1 VSSTEQPAAVP
12 ASRRARHRRRS
23 TAMVAA
29 SLLGAVLGGCIA
41 PAFDSGAF
49 THNAIEALD
58 AATSETRTARLALQ
72 AKLGDRVTQP
82 YVDTVVTASEKA
94 LGPIQDSF
102 GTVDAPSTTDDA
114 LRDDVTTLLSDAA
127 DALTAARI
135 AVRRHDEAAM
145 KGSVAELGSVSD
157 RLERKSD
164 SLS

>member
-1 VSSTEQPAAVP
+1 MSSPEQPAAVP
-12 ASRRARHRRRS
+12 ARRRS
-23 TAMVAA
+23 RRRRRSSVVAA
-29 SLLGAVLGGCIA
+29 ATLLCAVLGGCVA

-49 THNAIEALD
+49 TRNAIEALD
-58 AATSETRTARLALQ
+58 AATSETRTARLAVL
-72 AKLGDRVTQP
+72 ARLRDRVTQP
-82 YVDTVVTASEKA
+82 YADTVVTASEKA

-114 LRDDVTTLLSDAA
+114 LRDDVTTLLGDAA
-127 DALTAARI
+127 DAVTSARI

-145 KGSVAELGSVSD
+145 QDSVAELGSVSD